1 MSIIIVTGACGFI
14 GSNLVRS
21 LNRLGLEELLLVD
34 DKTKIDSRQN
44 LEGCK
49 FIKCLD
55 KKVFIELIKRRTLN
69 MPVSTIFHQGACT
82 DTTEQNVNYMM
93 HDNYVYS
100 KEILDWALMSNIN
113 LIYASS
119 ASIYGLSSSF
129 EEVAENEKPN
139 NLYSF
144 SKSVFDDLVRARLQG
159 CKSQIVG
166 LRYFNVYGPHEGFK
180 GKMASLV
187 LKHFHDYREKGYVSL
202 FEGSHGLL
210 PGEQARDFI
219 YVDDVI
225 AVNLFFLRNSG
236 SSGIYNVGT
245 GQSASFNELTES
257 TLNAIFVHLKKPK
270 MLLGDMIASNLIRY
284 IPFPQH
290 LLPQYQPFTK
300 ADINR
305 LRKSGYTESFMPVSL
320 GAETYIHYL
329 IKQYHLNT

>member
-1 MSIIIVTGACGFI
+1 VSIIIVTGACGFI

-144 SKSVFDDLVRARLQG
+144 SNQSLMTWYALGSRDVNLRL
-159 CKSQIVG
+159 S
-166 LRYFNVYGPHEGFK
+166 GFGTSMFMVHMK
-180 GKMASLV
+180 VS
-187 LKHFHDYREKGYVSL
+187 REKWPL
-202 FEGSHGLL
+202 
-210 PGEQARDFI
+210 
-219 YVDDVI
+219 
-225 AVNLFFLRNSG
+225 
-236 SSGIYNVGT
+236 
-245 GQSASFNELTES
+245 
-257 TLNAIFVHLKKPK
+257 
-270 MLLGDMIASNLIRY
+270 
-284 IPFPQH
+284 
-290 LLPQYQPFTK
+290 
-300 ADINR
+300 
-305 LRKSGYTESFMPVSL
+305 
-320 GAETYIHYL
+320 
-329 IKQYHLNT
+329 